1 MKLSE
6 LKPGESAVITKVGG
20 SGSLRQHFLDMGLI
34 PDAKLT
40 LIKLAPMGDPMEFMV
55 HGYELSIRKDDAAEI
70 DCEKAEAD
78 KEEIKPFFRDSQDHP
93 GLGEEGK
100 YHEKKGETPRGMMRL
115 LHLPW
120 LETRTVG
127 RLRFS
132 ISLQAP
138 TSMLETFL
146 V

>member
-34 PDAKLT
+34 PDAKLM

-70 DCEKAEAD
+70 DCERAEAD

-100 YHEKKGETPRGMMRL
+100 YHEKKGETPLKMMRL

-120 LETRTVG
+120 LETRTVV

-138 TSMLETFL
+138 TSM
-146 V
+146 

>member
-93 GLGEEGK
+93 GL
-100 YHEKKGETPRGMMRL
+100 
-115 LHLPW
+115 
-120 LETRTVG
+120 
-127 RLRFS
+127 
-132 ISLQAP
+132 
-138 TSMLETFL
+138 
-146 V
+146 